1 MSTARPPEGARTA
14 GTVGIAVTR
23 RAWRLADHLTALLL
37 VAMLVSFVLAGS
49 SLLLYRIPE
58 IERQA
63 GAALQ
68 REVGGMAERLALL
81 LQTVQR
87 RTEQS
92 SQLLDQVSADQAD
105 ALLDA
110 TIDTAQVAA
119 AMYRLGPDGR
129 VLAAGLPR
137 GQRAQRGALIGSD
150 LSRNPLFEALASG
163 PGLVWDGRH
172 LSPVTG
178 LRTVAV
184 GLRDVHG
191 HVLVAEMPAG
201 ALVRTVAL
209 AAGTDAAPMWVLDG
223 SGEIIVDA
231 SGQGAE
237 GRLNLRGWLA
247 AARPRLQW
255 QGRDWQAAVAEAPAL
270 GWTIVGRIHSGLD
283 NLQVRRL
290 VLFNCFALAASLLAG
305 ALIAALWARR
315 MAQPLQATVARA
327 RQAMAG
333 ELPLPAAQ
341 RSTVV
346 EFNQLAQELETMAV
360 ALHERELRWQ
370 SIFNAA
376 PLAMGVADSRT
387 AMQLLAVND
396 AWCRDFGFSREEG
409 VGRSV
414 MELNMF
420 IRPPTDRQIADL
432 VAAGPVRTELP
443 LRRRDGRIVQ
453 TLMFGPHPVPGSD
466 RELIWASM
474 DLTPLREAEDAL
486 RALNQQLEAR
496 VAQRSEALASS
507 NEALARSAEQLRLAQ
522 AELVQAEKMAA
533 LGALVAGIA
542 HELHTPLGNG
552 VLAIGSLAAVLERFQ
567 EASRAG
573 LRRADL
579 QDFLAGLEEGAE
591 IAVRS
596 LRRAAD
602 LVQNFKQVA
611 VDQTSAQRRRFEL
624 HDVVRDMAASL
635 RPGLAGTPYTI
646 EVEVPTSGLL
656 LDSYPGALGQT
667 LGQLVH
673 NAVLHGFDG
682 RAHGRV
688 HISGGRGAD
697 GQVWL
702 RVADDGKGIA
712 AGRIAQLFDPLA
724 GGQRTQGAGLGL
736 HIAANAVA
744 RLLGGRL
751 TVQSSEGEGTCFEL
765 CLPDQAPGPRSAS
778 GDTPGPWRSE

>member
-1 MSTARPPEGARTA
+1 MKP
-14 GTVGIAVTR
+14 

-37 VAMLVSFVLAGS
+37 VAMLASFALAAAA
-49 SLLLYRIPE
+49 LLLYRIPE

-63 GAALQ
+63 GAVLQ
-68 REVGGMAERLALL
+68 REVDGMSERLALL
-81 LQTVQR
+81 LQTLQGR
-87 RTEQS
+87 LEQS
-92 SQLLDQVSADQAD
+92 AQLLDQLPASRAE

-110 TIDTAQVAA
+110 TIDTAQVAVA
-119 AMYRLGPDGR
+119 LYRLGPDGR
-129 VLAAGLPR
+129 LQVLGLPYD
-137 GQRAQRGALIGSD
+137 QRGRRHASIGSD
-150 LSRNPLFEALASG
+150 LSRSPLWAALASG
-163 PGLVWDGRH
+163 TGVAWDSGH
-172 LSPVTG
+172 LSPITG
-178 LRTVAV
+178 LPTVAAAW
-184 GLRDVHG
+184 RDTHG

-209 AAGTDAAPMWVLDG
+209 AAATDAAPMWVVDR
-223 SGEIIVDA
+223 SGEVVVDA
-231 SGQGAE
+231 SGQGDE
-237 GRLNLRGWLA
+237 GRPDLRERLA
-247 AARPRLQW
+247 AAAPHLPGQLHW
-255 QGRDWQAAVAEAPAL
+255 QGRDWRAAVAEAPAL
-270 GWTIVGRIHSGLD
+270 GWRIVGRAPSGLD

-290 VLFNCFALAASLLAG
+290 LLFNCVALAASLLAG
-305 ALIAALWARR
+305 ALIAALWSQR
-315 MAQPLQATVARA
+315 MAQPLQATVERA

-333 ELPLPAAQ
+333 ELPLPAAR
-341 RSTVV
+341 RSNVV
-346 EFNQLAQELETMAV
+346 EFNQLAQELQTMAV

-376 PLAMGVADSRT
+376 PLAMGVADART
-387 AMQLLAVND
+387 AMRLLAVND
-396 AWCRDFGFSREEG
+396 AWCRDFGFTREEA

-414 MELNMF
+414 LELDMLLK
-420 IRPPTDRQIADL
+420 PPSEEELAGL
-432 VAAGPVRTELP
+432 VAAGPARTELP

-466 RELIWASM
+466 REVIWASM
-474 DLTPLREAEDAL
+474 DLSALREAEDAL
-486 RALNQQLEAR
+486 RELNQQLEAR
-496 VAQRSEALASS
+496 VAQRSHALATS

-542 HELHTPLGNG
+542 HELQTPLGNG
-552 VLAIGSLAAVLERFQ
+552 LLAIGSLAAVLERFQ

-579 QDFLAGLEEGAE
+579 AAFLAGLEEGAE
-591 IAVRS
+591 IAERS

-646 EVEVPTSGLL
+646 EVDVPATGLL

-682 RAHGRV
+682 RDHGCVR
-688 HISGGRGAD
+688 ITGGRGED
-697 GQVWL
+697 GQAWL

-712 AGRIAQLFDPLA
+712 AGRIAQLFDPFAA
-724 GGQRTQGAGLGL
+724 GQGAQGGPHGAGLGL
-736 HIAANAVA
+736 YIAANAVA
-744 RLLGGRL
+744 RLLGGGL
-751 TVQSSEGEGTCFEL
+751 TVHSTEGQGSCFEL
-765 CLPDQAPGPRSAS
+765 RLPDHAPGPRSARD
-778 GDTPGPWRSE
+778 GAREPW

>member
-1 MSTARPPEGARTA
+1 MSKAP
-14 GTVGIAVTR
+14 R

-37 VAMLVSFVLAGS
+37 VAMLASFALAGTA
-49 SLLLYRIPE
+49 LLFFRIPE

-63 GAALQ
+63 QAALQ

-92 SQLLDQVSADQAD
+92 SQLLDQVPASQAD

-119 AMYRLGPDGR
+119 AIYRLGADGH
-129 VLAAGLPR
+129 VQELGLPR
-137 GQRAQRGALIGSD
+137 DQRGRRGALVGSD
-150 LSRNPLFEALASG
+150 LSRSPLFEALAKG
-163 PGLVWDGRH
+163 PGLAWDGRH
-172 LSPVTG
+172 LSLVTG
-178 LRTVAV
+178 QRTVAV

-209 AAGTDAAPMWVLDG
+209 AAGTDAAPMWVVDRG
-223 SGEIIVDA
+223 GEIIVDA
-231 SGQGAE
+231 SGQGDE

-247 AARPRLQW
+247 AARPQLHW
-255 QGRDWQAAVAEAPAL
+255 QGRDWRAAVASAPVL
-270 GWTIVGRIHSGLD
+270 GWTIVGRVPSGLD

-305 ALIAALWARR
+305 ALIAALWSRR
-315 MAQPLQATVARA
+315 MALPLQATVMRA

-333 ELPLPAAQ
+333 DLPLPAAR

-346 EFNQLAQELETMAV
+346 EFNRLAQELEAMAV

-376 PLAMGVADSRT
+376 PLAMGVADART
-387 AMQLLAVND
+387 AMRLLAVND
-396 AWCRDFGFSREEG
+396 AWCRDFGFVREEAL
-409 VGRSV
+409 GRSV

-420 IRPPTDRQIADL
+420 LKPPTEEDLGAL
-432 VAAGPVRTELP
+432 VAAGPTRTELP
-443 LRRRDGRIVQ
+443 LRRRDGSIAQ
-453 TLMFGPHPVPGSD
+453 TLMFGPHPIPGSD
-466 RELIWASM
+466 REVIWASM
-474 DLTPLREAEDAL
+474 DLSPLRAAEDAL
-486 RALNQQLEAR
+486 RELNQQLEAR
-496 VAQRSEALASS
+496 VAQRSEALAAS

-579 QDFLAGLEEGAE
+579 EAFLAGLQEGSE
-591 IAVRS
+591 IAERS

-646 EVEVPTSGLL
+646 EVDVPATGLL

-673 NAVLHGFDG
+673 NAVLHGFAG
-682 RAHGRV
+682 RDHGRV
-688 HISGGRGAD
+688 RITGGRGAD

-702 RVADDGKGIA
+702 RVADDGQGIA
-712 AGRIAQLFDPLA
+712 AGRLARLFDPFAA
-724 GGQRTQGAGLGL
+724 GRGTLDGPHGTGLGL
-736 HIAANAVA
+736 AIAAHAVA
-744 RLLGGRL
+744 KLLGGQL
-751 TVQSSEGEGTCFEL
+751 SVQSTEGQGSCFEL
-765 CLPDQAPGPRSAS
+765 LLPDQAPGRRGTA
-778 GDTPGPWRSE
+778 GDTANPWPST